1 MATNEYNIVISV
13 TSGKAVSGA
22 NAINNALLQIDKSAK
37 AINNSVNRLGDRIT
51 SEMNKAS
58 LAAKKNKEAM
68 EQSKKAAG
76 SLRSEISVL
85 GKAFGVLAGALA
97 VQSLKRSI
105 DTYTNI
111 QNKIKALSGET
122 TDYAYIQE
130 ELYQISQRSRT
141 SLEGT
146 AQLYSR
152 LIIAQ
157 KQLSASTY
165 DLMRFTEGVGK
176 ALQISGTSAFTQR
189 GVLLQLSQAIGTDV
203 VRAEEFNSILEGGIR
218 IAQAAADGIDEAG
231 GSISRLRK
239 LVIDGKL
246 SSQEFFQAILSQI
259 PKLEDEFAKTIPTI
273 DQSIVMLNNSWTMFL
288 GKLNETTGASKAIAL
303 ALRDVSENMG
313 TFAISVG
320 AATSAMAIFYVQAKG
335 LRAILVAIGTALT
348 GGFGKVLLSLALAAG
363 SYTLLRDNMSDF
375 DRAAQA
381 NSEAIEKLNNLYDKN
396 IIYTKQSAKS
406 SLDNAKARLAEAKAN
421 LEAAKS
427 DLRVWNAVNK
437 DLLSGSSNNPFTIL
451 GEVFAGYSGW
461 NKALE
466 NVQQRTQDIKAAEE
480 AVDKYTKALEQSID
494 TENKENDAK
503 AETKFKNRLKNL
515 KLEYAQTRLNAGQQ
529 AVYNQLK
536 KAGLEDTEITVSKG
550 KVTGAT
556 RFSDMA
562 DEIIRIQNSINI
574 EEINRQLNEQIK
586 ALGQT
591 EIQQEVINNL
601 KKAGIVVDEELI
613 SAEGKLNEAYAKQNP
628 LASQIVEK
636 TLQANNAKSIALKD
650 LRAEL
655 NDQKSVWEGFADT
668 TLSAVSSAE
677 DAIIDFCKT
686 GKFNFSDFAS
696 SVIEDLARVVIRA
709 QLAQVALSMIGGN
722 AGGWSLGFAS
732 GGLVT
737 GPGSGTSDSIPA
749 RLSNG
754 EFVVNAKSAQ
764 RYRGILEAINNNRFA
779 SGGSVGGGS
788 YSSSPTVQ
796 IIDQRSNNSAPV
808 QTSTATGPDGQKM
821 IRVLIRDTVRQGFA
835 QGEYDGSLKNS
846 YGLRRVG
853 YNR

>member
-22 NAINNALLQIDKSAK
+22 NAINDALLQIDKSAK

-51 SEMNKAS
+51 SEMNKAT
-58 LAAKKNKEAM
+58 LATKKNKDAM
-68 EQSKKAAG
+68 EQSKKAARN
-76 SLRSEISVL
+76 LKDEISVL
-85 GKAFGVLAGALA
+85 GKAFGILASALA

-157 KQLSASTY
+157 KQLGASTQE
-165 DLMRFTEGVGK
+165 LMEFTEGVGK

-189 GVLLQLSQAIGTDV
+189 GVLLQLSQAIGTNV

-231 GSISRLRK
+231 GSISKLRK

-246 SSQEFFQAILSQI
+246 SSQEFFEAILSQI
-259 PKLEDEFAKTIPTI
+259 PKLEEEFAKTIPTI
-273 DQSIVMLNNSWTMFL
+273 DQSLVMLDNSWTMFL

-303 ALRDVSENMG
+303 ALRDVSENMDAFVKSIATAG
-313 TFAISVG
+313 TTL
-320 AATSAMAIFYVQAKG
+320 AAFYVSAKG
-335 LRAILVAIGTALT
+335 LKNVLVGIATALTGGWGKAILAIGTAL
-348 GGFGKVLLSLALAAG
+348 GAYS
-363 SYTLLRDNMSDF
+363 LLREDMEEE
-375 DRAAQA
+375 DRVFQA
-381 NSEAIEKLNNLYDKN
+381 KIESLQKVNALIDENAILTE
-396 IIYTKQSAKS
+396 QSAKN
-406 SLDNAKARLAEAKAN
+406 SLKNAEAK
-421 LEAAKS
+421 LEELDAEYQSLAVKMELAKAELS
-427 DLRVWNAVNK
+427 FGYQEGGNRW
-437 DLLSGSSNNPFTIL
+437 LLSKDG
-451 GEVFAGYSGW
+451 
-461 NKALE
+461 
-466 NVQQRTQDIKAAEE
+466 QKAAEQYNE
-480 AVDKYTKALEQSID
+480 IAEKVQLINDAIFTATENVAHFEKALKEARKASDADKDSKIEQ
-494 TENKENDAK
+494 
-503 AETKFKNRLKNL
+503 KFKNRLKNL
-515 KLEYAQTRLNAGQQ
+515 KLEYAQTRLNSGQQ

-536 KAGLEDTEITVSKG
+536 KAGLGDTEITVSKG

-562 DEIIRIQNSINI
+562 SEIIRIQNSINI
-574 EEINRQLNEQIK
+574 EEINRQLDEQIK

-601 KKAGIVVDEELI
+601 KKAGIVVDEDLI
-613 SAEGKLNEAYAKQNP
+613 SAEGKLNEAYAKQDP

-636 TLQANNAKSIALKD
+636 TLKANNAKSIALKD

-668 TLSAVSSAE
+668 TLSAVSTAE

-696 SVIEDLARVVIRA
+696 SVVEDLARIMIRA
-709 QLAQVALSMIGGN
+709 QLAQVALSLVGGN

-764 RYRGILEAINNNRFA
+764 RYRGVLEAINNNRFA

-796 IIDQRSNNSAPV
+796 IIDQRSNSSAPV

-835 QGEYDGSLKNS
+835 QGQYDGSLKNS